1 MYTTLKNQTLAIL
14 ILLSG
19 VVACS
24 KTTGTTTSEEPAADS
39 TETTAS
45 TDSEW
50 VYLFDGTSLD
60 GWRAFNGDTLP
71 QNWIIEDGTLK
82 SLGQGG
88 GLGGDI
94 VYAEKEYGEFE
105 LALEWKIS
113 EGGNSGVFYHIVE
126 DEKYHS
132 PYENAP
138 EYQVIDDIGFP
149 QELAV
154 WQQLGADYGMYV
166 ADSVKKKD
174 LVKKA
179 GEWNTSRIKFTNEK
193 AEYFLNGEKMLEFE
207 PWSADWEKRKTEGKW
222 KDYPDYGI
230 AKTGLIGLQDHG
242 SFIWFKNI
250 KIKEL

>member
-82 SLGQGG
+82 SSVDKSLGNVIFI
-88 GLGGDI
+88 LFSKNSI
-94 VYAEKEYGEFE
+94 
-105 LALEWKIS
+105 IS
-113 EGGNSGVFYHIVE
+113 I
-126 DEKYHS
+126 
-132 PYENAP
+132 
-138 EYQVIDDIGFP
+138 
-149 QELAV
+149 
-154 WQQLGADYGMYV
+154 
-166 ADSVKKKD
+166 
-174 LVKKA
+174 
-179 GEWNTSRIKFTNEK
+179 T
-193 AEYFLNGEKMLEFE
+193 
-207 PWSADWEKRKTEGKW
+207 
-222 KDYPDYGI
+222 
-230 AKTGLIGLQDHG
+230 
-242 SFIWFKNI
+242 
-250 KIKEL
+250 